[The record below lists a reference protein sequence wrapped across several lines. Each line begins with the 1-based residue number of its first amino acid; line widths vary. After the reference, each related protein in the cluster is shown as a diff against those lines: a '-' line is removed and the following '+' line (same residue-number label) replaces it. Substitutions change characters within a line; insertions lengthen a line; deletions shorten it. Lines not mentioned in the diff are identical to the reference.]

1 MAGVKGKGG
10 GARPNSGGARQGAGR
25 KKKASIKSANESAKE
40 SANGLAISVE
50 LEPQPH
56 GGALKRERAV
66 PVVAPETDM
75 LSLLTMIALGQL
87 EASPVQVR
95 AAIAAVQY
103 THVKKG
109 DVGKKESNSIAA
121 REASA
126 TGKYRSSAPPTN
138 PLRSVK

>member
-25 KKKASIKSANESAKE
+25 KKKTSIKSANESA
-40 SANGLAISVE
+40 NGLAISIE
-50 LEPQPH
+50 LESQPH
-56 GGALKRERAV
+56 GGDLERERAV
-66 PVVAPETDM
+66 PVLAPETDM

-121 REASA
+121 REAFA